1 MTVNIYSLTQCGIL
15 DANGNPI
22 SRGPTT
28 VQGQP
33 LLRQFMSYVVPT
45 TTAIG
50 DIWRI
55 FKNLDANVIPCYLTI
70 GRYNAMTSLAV
81 SAGLYR
87 PNLSTQVAPASGG
100 AAILMAATSIATA
113 AFPAISLG
121 IDGLAA
127 IRAAAGWAIGTSGDN
142 LGQQQM
148 LYQIA
153 GDSLVMSGT
162 AAPNLGT
169 PRQYDLCLTVT
180 TATAVAGT
188 VGVELLYYLG

>member
-1 MTVNIYSLTQCGIL
+1 MTINIYSLTQVGIL

-33 LLRQFMSYVVPT
+33 LLRQFMSYAVPT

-55 FKNLDANVIPCYLTI
+55 FKNLDANVIPAYLTI
-70 GRYNAMTSLAV
+70 GTFNTLTSLAV
-81 SAGLYR
+81 SAGLYA
-87 PNLSTQVAPASGG
+87 PNLSTVVKPVTTG

-113 AFPAISLG
+113 ALPQIGLG
-121 IDGLAA
+121 INGLAA
-127 IRAAAGWAIGTSGDN
+127 LQASGAWAIGTTGDN
-142 LGQQQM
+142 VGQQRM

-153 GDSLVMSGT
+153 GDSLVQSGI
-162 AAPNLGT
+162 AAPNLGN

-180 TATAVAGT
+180 TATAVAGF

>member
-1 MTVNIYSLTQCGIL
+1 MTINIYSLTQVGLL
-15 DANGNPI
+15 DANGYPI
-22 SRGPTT
+22 NRGPTT

-33 LLRQFMSYVVPT
+33 LLRQFMSYAVPV

-55 FKNLDANVIPCYLTI
+55 FKNLDANVIPAYLTI
-70 GRYNAMTSLAV
+70 GTFNTLTSLAV
-81 SAGLYR
+81 SAGLYA
-87 PNLSTQVAPASGG
+87 PNLSTVVKPVTTG

-113 AFPAISLG
+113 ALPQIGLG
-121 IDGLAA
+121 INGLAA
-127 IRAAAGWAIGTSGDN
+127 LQASGAWAIGTTGDN
-142 LGQQQM
+142 IGQQRM

-153 GDSLVMSGT
+153 GDSLVQSGT

-169 PRQYDLCLTVT
+169 SRQYDLCLTVT
-180 TATAVAGT
+180 TATAVAGF